1 MPKIYESPDKG
12 ETVTERPSRASEA
25 KNNSTYTVILEEEND
40 ELILPIPEELM
51 SKLGWNENDE
61 LEWVIEEDHIKLIK
75 VVQPCADTS
84 NVL

>member
-1 MPKIYESPDKG
+1 MTMIYESPDKG
-12 ETVTERPSRASEA
+12 KTVTERQFRTPVT
-25 KNNSTYTVILEEEND
+25 NNTTYTVTLEEEND
-40 ELILPIPEELM
+40 ELLLPIPEELM

>member
-40 ELILPIPEELM
+40 EL
-51 SKLGWNENDE
+51 
-61 LEWVIEEDHIKLIK
+61 EWVIEEDHIKLIK

-84 NVL
+84 TVL

>member
-1 MPKIYESPDKG
+1 MTKIYESPDKG
-12 ETVTERPSRASEA
+12 ETVTERPFRTSET
-25 KNNSTYTVILEEEND
+25 KDSTTYTVVLDEEND

-75 VVQPCADTS
+75 VVETCADAS
-84 NVL
+84 NVV

>member
-1 MPKIYESPDKG
+1 MIYESPDKG
-12 ETVTERPSRASEA
+12 KTVTERQFHTPVT
-25 KNNSTYTVILEEEND
+25 NNTTYTVTLEEEND
-40 ELILPIPEELM
+40 ELLLPIPEELM